1 MDMTAE
7 RWRYTNEYSRKLF
20 GGQDAHLEGLLRE
33 AVRRGLPD
41 IAVGAEVGR
50 LLMILTALTRGR
62 LAIEIGT
69 LGGYS
74 AIWIARGLARGG
86 RLITIERDPGH
97 ADFAAEQFERA
108 GVADRVELRRGE
120 ALTLLPALAR
130 EIEPGSVDVVFV
142 DAEKTEYPEYW
153 RIVRPLIAEGGLI
166 LADNAYGAG
175 TWWIDA
181 EDDPKREAAD
191 RFNRLVADDPDFESV
206 IVPLREG
213 VLIARRMR

>member
-20 GGQDAHLEGLLRE
+20 GGQDAHLEGLLGE
-33 AVRRGLPD
+33 AGRRGLPD

-62 LAIEIGT
+62 LAI
-69 LGGYS
+69 
-74 AIWIARGLARGG
+74 WIARGLARGG
-86 RLITIERDPGH
+86 RLITIARDPGH
-97 ADFAAEQFERA
+97 ADFAAEQLERA

-130 EIEPGSVDVVFV
+130 EIEPGSVDVVFI
-142 DAEKTEYPEYW
+142 DAEKTEYPQYW
-153 RIVRPLIAEGGLI
+153 KIVRPLIAEGGLI

-175 TWWIDA
+175 TWWIDE

-213 VLIARRMR
+213 VLIGRRSTVTAESSVQM